1 MTTNANAPLSGE
13 TPNGTSPQGE
23 TPTTP
28 GNGETPGTTTL
39 SPADLQKEIERL
51 TASLKR
57 ANKEAKDEREA
68 ANDLRKFKEQ
78 IESQQM
84 TEKDR
89 LEKQLADLQKAHEDY
104 RISTQQRLVTQELR
118 VQASDLGFADLS
130 DALRLIDYA
139 ELDYDEDGVPT
150 NARKLL
156 EKLAKDKSYL
166 LSATLAQQAR
176 SQSPGNSPNPRP
188 SGQTPDGA
196 RDEYE
201 KRMYASGKYPRA

>member
-1 MTTNANAPLSGE
+1 MTTNPNTPLSGE

-39 SPADLQKEIERL
+39 SSADLQKEIERL

-78 IESQQM
+78 IESQQL

-89 LEKQLADLQKAHEDY
+89 LEKQLADLQKAQEDY

-139 ELDYDEDGVPT
+139 ELDYDGDGVPT

-156 EKLAKDKSYL
+156 EKLAKDKPYL

-188 SGQTPDGA
+188 QAQTPEGA
-196 RDEYE
+196 GNQYLQQLR
-201 KRMYASGKYPRA
+201 ASGKYGA